1 MYNKVIEIIIGE
13 AQKEA
18 AVMNPRN
25 RGSLVGGLV
34 LVLVGLFL
42 LVLQLAPAMTN
53 FLRLELT
60 WPFIIIGIGV
70 LFFVGIL
77 VWGRSSAGLA
87 VPGSIVTG
95 IGLLLL
101 YQNWSGNWE
110 SWAYA
115 WALIPGMVGVGAI
128 LTGLIEGK
136 SASRAVSAGG
146 GLILI
151 SLILFVVF
159 GFFLGGDLLS
169 RWGVPLL
176 LVVGGCWLLVR
187 NVLRRQA

>member
-1 MYNKVIEIIIGE
+1 MYNGVIEIIVGE
-13 AQKEA
+13 ARKEA
-18 AVMNPRN
+18 VVMNRRN

-42 LVLQLAPAMTN
+42 LVLQLAPAMVN

-60 WPFIIIGIGV
+60 WPFIIIGIGL

-101 YQNWSGNWE
+101 YQNWSHNWE

-136 SASRAVSAGG
+136 SPSRAVSAGS

-159 GFFLGGDLLS
+159 GFFLGSDLLS
-169 RWGVPLL
+169 RWAVPLL
-176 LVVGGCWLLVR
+176 LIVGGFWLLAR

>member
-1 MYNKVIEIIIGE
+1 MD
-13 AQKEA
+13 
-18 AVMNPRN
+18 PRN

-34 LVLVGLFL
+34 LVLVGLL
-42 LVLQLAPAMTN
+42 LLALQLAPSMAY

-60 WPFIIIGIGV
+60 WPFIIVGIGL

-77 VWGRSSAGLA
+77 LWGKSSSGLA

-101 YQNWSGNWE
+101 YQNWSGNWD

-115 WALIPGMVGVGAI
+115 WTLIPGMVGVGAI
-128 LTGLIEGK
+128 LAGLIEGK
-136 SASRAVSAGG
+136 SLGRAVNAGG

-151 SLILFVVF
+151 SLILFAVF
-159 GFFLGGDLLS
+159 GFFLGSDLLS

-176 LVVGGCWLLVR
+176 LVVGGFWLLVR
-187 NVLRRQA
+187 NVLRRQV

>member
-1 MYNKVIEIIIGE
+1 
-13 AQKEA
+13 
-18 AVMNPRN
+18 MNPRN

-34 LVLVGLFL
+34 LVLIGLFL
-42 LVLQLAPAMTN
+42 LVLQLAPSMAY

-60 WPFIIIGIGV
+60 WPFIVVGIGV

-77 VWGRSSAGLA
+77 LWGRSAAGLA

-110 SWAYA
+110 SWSYA
-115 WALIPGMVGVGAI
+115 WALIPGMVGVGVI

-136 SASRAVSAGG
+136 PLGRAVNAGS

-151 SLILFVVF
+151 SLILFAVF
-159 GFFLGGDLLS
+159 GFFLGNDRLA

-176 LVVGGCWLLVR
+176 LVLGGCWLLVR
-187 NVLRRQA
+187 NVLRRQV

>member
-1 MYNKVIEIIIGE
+1 
-13 AQKEA
+13 
-18 AVMNPRN
+18 MNPRN

-42 LVLQLAPAMTN
+42 LALQLAPGMAY
-53 FLRLELT
+53 LLQLELT
-60 WPFIIIGIGV
+60 WPFIVVGIGL

-77 VWGRSSAGLA
+77 AWGKSAAGLA

-101 YQNWSGNWE
+101 YQNWSHNWD

-115 WALIPGMVGVGAI
+115 WTLIPGMVGVGAI
-128 LTGLIEGK
+128 LTSLIEGK
-136 SASRAVSAGG
+136 ATSRALNAGG

-151 SLILFVVF
+151 SLIMFAVF

-176 LVVGGCWLLVR
+176 LVVGGFWLLVR
-187 NVLRRQA
+187 NVLRRQV

>member
-1 MYNKVIEIIIGE
+1 
-13 AQKEA
+13 
-18 AVMNPRN
+18 MNPRN

-34 LVLVGLFL
+34 LVLIGLFL
-42 LVLQLAPAMTN
+42 LVLQLAPNLAQ

-60 WPFIIIGIGV
+60 WPFIIVGIGL

-115 WALIPGMVGVGAI
+115 WTLIPGMVGVGVI
-128 LTGLIEGK
+128 LVGLIEGK
-136 SASRAVSAGG
+136 SASRALNAGG

-159 GFFLGGDLLS
+159 GFFLGSDRLA

-176 LVVGGCWLLVR
+176 LILGGCWLLVR
-187 NVLRRQA
+187 NALRRQA

>member
-1 MYNKVIEIIIGE
+1 
-13 AQKEA
+13 
-18 AVMNPRN
+18 MNPRN

-42 LVLQLAPAMTN
+42 LTLQLAPSMAH

-60 WPFIIIGIGV
+60 WPFIIVGIGV
-70 LFFVGIL
+70 LFFAGIL

-101 YQNWSGNWE
+101 YQNWTGNWE

-115 WALIPGMVGVGAI
+115 WTLIPGMVGVGAI
-128 LTGLIEGK
+128 LAGLIEGK
-136 SASRAVSAGG
+136 SLSRAVNAGG

-159 GFFLGGDLLS
+159 GFFLGSDRLS

-176 LVVGGCWLLVR
+176 LIVGGCWLLVR
-187 NVLRRQA
+187 NVLRRQV

>member
-1 MYNKVIEIIIGE
+1 
-13 AQKEA
+13 
-18 AVMNPRN
+18 MNRRG

-42 LVLQLAPAMTN
+42 LVLQLAPAMVN

-60 WPFIIIGIGV
+60 WPFIIIGIGL
-70 LFFVGIL
+70 LFFVGIA
-77 VWGRSSAGLA
+77 VWGRSTAGLA

-115 WALIPGMVGVGAI
+115 WALIPGFVGLGI
-128 LTGLIEGK
+128 LITGLFTHSRGATQTGFWMAFI
-136 SASRAVSAGG
+136 SA
-146 GLILI
+146 L
-151 SLILFVVF
+151 VF
-159 GFFLGGDLLS
+159 SIFGAFLGGSALVGNFWPVLVIALGVYILL
-169 RWGVPLL
+169 RGFFKP
-176 LVVGGCWLLVR
+176 R
-187 NVLRRQA
+187 

>member
-1 MYNKVIEIIIGE
+1 
-13 AQKEA
+13 
-18 AVMNPRN
+18 MNPRN

-42 LVLQLAPAMTN
+42 LVLQLAPAMVN

-60 WPFIIIGIGV
+60 WPFIIIGIGL

-77 VWGRSSAGLA
+77 VWGRNSAGLA

-101 YQNWSGNWE
+101 YQNSSGNWE
-110 SWAYA
+110 SWSYA

-128 LTGLIEGK
+128 LAGLIEGK
-136 SASRAVSAGG
+136 SPSRAVSAGG

-159 GFFLGGDLLS
+159 GFFLGSDLLS

-176 LVVGGCWLLVR
+176 LLVGGCWLLVR